1 MSEILAASSVDVQ
14 GGLSDMLRTI
24 LLFLPKA
31 LLFVLILVVGYIVA
45 KVLLKVV
52 DKVLERVGFDRVVER
67 GGIRAALAHSKYDAS
82 DIVAK
87 LVYYAVL
94 LFTLQL
100 AFGVWGPNPV
110 SDLLNDV
117 IAWLPNAFV
126 AIVIV
131 VIAAAIGA
139 AVKDMISGALGGLS
153 YGRILAN
160 VASWFIVGLG
170 VIAALNQ
177 IGVATTVT
185 MPVLIAVLATVA
197 GILIVGVGG
206 GLVKPMQ
213 SRWEGMLER
222 ARTESQTI
230 AEHAKAYSAGQRDME
245 EAMAGQV
252 YAGAATPA
260 PASVRTS
267 FDQEPVQ
274 PGTTPVATP
283 ASTAPATPA
292 TSATPATEATGTARR
307 SGAAATP
314 DVPPQ
319 AAPPPRGWPV
329 SEQPTQVIPQTP
341 PAQQ

>member
-1 MSEILAASSVDVQ
+1 MAQILSAPSVDVQ

-52 DKVLERVGFDRVVER
+52 DKALERVGFDRVVER

-110 SDLLNDV
+110 SALLNDI

-139 AVKDMISGALGGLS
+139 VLNATLEELYWRGALIPEPTPRSAAVSLAAFTAAHVIWLGALGLETG
-153 YGRILAN
+153 A
-160 VASWFIVGLG
+160 APMATFA
-170 VIAALNQ
+170 AALALG
-177 IGVATTVT
+177 GVWTAARLVT
-185 MPVLIAVLATVA
+185 GTLGAGVLSHAGFNLFAFAQVLA
-197 GILIVGVGG
+197 LN
-206 GLVKPMQ
+206 L
-213 SRWEGMLER
+213 
-222 ARTESQTI
+222 
-230 AEHAKAYSAGQRDME
+230 
-245 EAMAGQV
+245 
-252 YAGAATPA
+252 
-260 PASVRTS
+260 
-267 FDQEPVQ
+267 
-274 PGTTPVATP
+274 
-283 ASTAPATPA
+283 
-292 TSATPATEATGTARR
+292 
-307 SGAAATP
+307 
-314 DVPPQ
+314 
-319 AAPPPRGWPV
+319 
-329 SEQPTQVIPQTP
+329 
-341 PAQQ
+341 

>member
-31 LLFVLILVVGYIVA
+31 LLFVLILVVGFIVA

-67 GGIRAALAHSKYDAS
+67 GGIRAALARSKYDAS

-126 AIVIV
+126 AIIIV
-131 VIAAAIGA
+131 VVAAAVGS
-139 AVKDMISGALGGLS
+139 AVKDLITGALGGLS

-160 VASWFIVGLG
+160 VASWFIIGLG

-185 MPVLIAVLATVA
+185 TPVLIAVLATIA
-197 GILIVGVGG
+197 GVMIVGVGG

-213 SRWEGMLER
+213 SRWETMLDR
-222 ARTESQTI
+222 AHAESQTI
-230 AEHAKAYSAGQRDME
+230 AEHAKAYSAGQRD
-245 EAMAGQV
+245 ADQAAAGQV
-252 YAGAATPA
+252 YAGTATPD
-260 PASVRTS
+260 PAAVRTS

-274 PGTTPVATP
+274 PTTV
-283 ASTAPATPA
+283 S
-292 TSATPATEATGTARR
+292 
-307 SGAAATP
+307 ATP
-314 DVPPQ
+314 DVAPQ
-319 AAPPPRGWPV
+319 AAPAPRGWPV
-329 SEQPTQVIPQTP
+329 SEQPTQVIPQAQTP
-341 PAQQ
+341 PPQH